1 MSPWLTTLISSISGP
16 LLIILLCLTC
26 GPIVINKLTSFI
38 KERIETVKLM
48 VLAQPYTILPREEDD
63 SRIWLV
69 SANKEMGGML
79 RARQES

>member
-1 MSPWLTTLISSISGP
+1 M
-16 LLIILLCLTC
+16 
-26 GPIVINKLTSFI
+26 SFI
-38 KERIETVKLM
+38 KERIETVKLI

-79 RARQES
+79 RARQEG